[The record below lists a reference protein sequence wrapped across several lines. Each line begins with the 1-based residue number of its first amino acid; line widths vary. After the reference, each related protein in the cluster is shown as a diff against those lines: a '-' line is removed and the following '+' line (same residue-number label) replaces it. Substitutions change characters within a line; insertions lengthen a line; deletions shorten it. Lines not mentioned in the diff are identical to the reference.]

1 MTTLGSIIG
10 GEAGK
15 SLKDHGIAEGTATA
29 KAALFAEV
37 NHLAPFSLNL
47 CPHSGKVSKCRGVS
61 WCTLGGVARCS
72 CATARRDRWVGCAC
86 RGSSSGE
93 KKENGRAWGHDN
105 ERVYSVC

>member
-47 CPHSGKVSKCRGVS
+47 CPHSGKVSKVS
-61 WCTLGGVARCS
+61 WCIVVYTRRGGS
-72 CATARRDRWVGCAC
+72 MLLRDGQA
-86 RGSSSGE
+86 
-93 KKENGRAWGHDN
+93 
-105 ERVYSVC
+105 